1 VHFVQKPATL
11 AAVQLAIDYFLAAA

>member
-11 AAVQLAIDYFLAAA
+11 AAVQLAIDYFLAAP